1 LPIHRFLYLI
11 PLTSKFVSEVLTW
24 SYKSGGLSDVPP
36 KSCSGVPVNKIP
48 GTVTPRAS
56 PPSSSTVSFSP
67 SSSVFFGWFDWCR
80 GSQVLGSAAELL
92 PFFAGCFWAFVSFC
106 WLFFFFSSVWPLPLL
121 FAA

>member
-24 SYKSGGLSDVPP
+24 SYKSGGLSDIPQ

-56 PPSSSTVSFSP
+56 PPSSSTVSFLP
-67 SSSVFFGWFDWCR
+67 SSSVFL
-80 GSQVLGSAAELL
+80 LGSIGVEAVRFLEVLRNCFLFSLAVFGLCLFLL
-92 PFFAGCFWAFVSFC
+92 VV
-106 WLFFFFSSVWPLPLL
+106 FFFSSVWPLPLL